1 MVTNEAQP
9 RERKT
14 DILRRDA
21 VGNLTLDLLHFRRA
35 LSADVR
41 RKEAERDATWRE
53 KARSAVRGNL
63 TGEITDSS
71 RPETDEFLIASGEIT
86 VCPGEE

>member
-1 MVTNEAQP
+1 MATNEAQP
-9 RERKT
+9 RKRKT

-21 VGNLTLDLLHFRRA
+21 AGHQTLDALRFGEA
-35 LSADVR
+35 LSADAG
-41 RKEAERDATWRE
+41 RKEAERDATRRE

-71 RPETDEFLIASGEIT
+71 LPETDEFLIASGEIT